1 MKKRIFAGVLTFVMC
16 LSLVQPA
23 MGAVTYASDMQEVG
37 LWSWVGTDMSLP
49 EFNGE
54 TQQWELS
61 VPQMTTKAELLDL
74 LPEQVEATL
83 TSQQEGTEEPSE
95 EVPES
100 EQPDGDTQTP
110 DGEPEDEPEPEQPD
124 GDAQPPDG
132 EPEDEPEPEQ
142 PNGNAQTPGDEPK
155 DMLESEAP
163 VSVLLSSDEPKT
175 STKLLSLVWDLQN
188 YPAEG
193 GEPSKTYAISAH
205 LEEGAG
211 VSMAPIYVDVFVQ
224 PSEAVEDPEDAA
236 LKNEL
241 AQHIVEDPV
250 SPSGTVINLFDYW
263 TAPEPPDGDGR
274 FEDDYIPKV
283 SGLEKW
289 QKRTV
294 SGINQGAYL
303 KFAMD
308 ATPFNGPDRG
318 MNSWTRS
325 EKPYSGIV
333 QPKLEEGYP
342 VLSAGQVYRFI
353 DYKPEDYD

>member
-175 STKLLSLVWDLQN
+175 STKLLSLVWELQN
-188 YPAEG
+188 Y
-193 GEPSKTYAISAH
+193 
-205 LEEGAG
+205 
-211 VSMAPIYVDVFVQ
+211 
-224 PSEAVEDPEDAA
+224 
-236 LKNEL
+236 
-241 AQHIVEDPV
+241 
-250 SPSGTVINLFDYW
+250 
-263 TAPEPPDGDGR
+263 
-274 FEDDYIPKV
+274 
-283 SGLEKW
+283 
-289 QKRTV
+289 
-294 SGINQGAYL
+294 
-303 KFAMD
+303 
-308 ATPFNGPDRG
+308 
-318 MNSWTRS
+318 
-325 EKPYSGIV
+325 
-333 QPKLEEGYP
+333 
-342 VLSAGQVYRFI
+342 
-353 DYKPEDYD
+353 